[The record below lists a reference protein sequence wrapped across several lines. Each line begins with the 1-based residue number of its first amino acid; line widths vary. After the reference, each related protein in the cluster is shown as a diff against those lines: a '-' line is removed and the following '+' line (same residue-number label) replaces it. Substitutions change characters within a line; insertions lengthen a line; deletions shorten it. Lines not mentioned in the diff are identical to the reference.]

1 MTTLFGSGRIVLPL
15 ALFSLSLSVLL
26 RTVAPTVYALD
37 SGEFVI
43 AAKQLGIV
51 HGPGYPLYL
60 MVLHIFLRLPIGDLG
75 FRGNL
80 FSALCLAATVP
91 VLYTFL
97 VRIVTIRWIAAI
109 TTLLWVWSYYVW
121 SIGLFAEVYAP
132 QLFTL
137 SLFGWALLKLKTEHP
152 HPYQPL
158 GIGALFGIAV
168 AMCPSS
174 VLFAPGLVVAF
185 LQHRISWQLRITSA
199 ALALVLFVTVQLY
212 FPWRYAAQ
220 PAFNL
225 AGTYD
230 ANGSFQPIR
239 LDTLSGLTWFIA
251 GGQFEGLFF
260 EEGIIPTGEQISQV
274 FQLYNHNFLGFGL
287 VLGIVGAVAL
297 IRQSKQG
304 FGLWLIFFAPY
315 TYFYTTYGAGDK
327 QLMFGPSF
335 LLWTVPL
342 AFGLRWMMQRLSGKV
357 VYGLLALPIISL
369 VIFWPQL
376 DLSTETSVHQRAE
389 VLLERVPPH
398 AVIFGQWHDLVPVQ
412 YLYYLEG
419 RRSDVRLIN
428 LFLFPQPNL
437 ARYLDHLTALK
448 EPVVFI
454 SSRLNPDAHLPS
466 SIAWLFSRYGVDT
479 ITLNF
484 GSEPPLDLFLIHSQ
498 P

>member
-1 MTTLFGSGRIVLPL
+1 MTTLFESRRILLPL
-15 ALFSLSLSVLL
+15 ALFSLSLAVLL

-60 MVLHIFLRLPIGDLG
+60 ILLHIFLRLPIGDLG

-91 VLYTFL
+91 LLYAIL
-97 VRIVTIRWIAAI
+97 VRLVTIRWIAAI

-137 SLFGWALLKLKTEHP
+137 SLFGWALLKLKSNHH

-185 LQHRISWQLRITSA
+185 LQHGISWQLRIISA
-199 ALALVLFVTVQLY
+199 TLALALFVTAQLY

-220 PAFNL
+220 PEFNL
-225 AGTYD
+225 AGSYD
-230 ANGSFQPIR
+230 ANGLFQPIR

-260 EEGIIPTGEQISQV
+260 EKGIIPSGEQISQV
-274 FQLYNHNFLGFGL
+274 LQLYTHNFLGFGL
-287 VLGIVGAVAL
+287 VLGIVGAAAL
-297 IRQSKQG
+297 IRQSKRG

-342 AFGLRWMMQRLSGKV
+342 AFGLRWMTQQLSGKL
-357 VYGLLALPIISL
+357 VYVLLALPIIPL

-376 DLSTETSVHQRAE
+376 DLSSDTSVYQRAE
-389 VLLERVPPH
+389 VLLKRVPPD

-412 YLYYLEG
+412 YLHHLEG
-419 RRSDVRLIN
+419 RRTDVRLLN
-428 LFLFPQPNL
+428 LFLFPQLNL
-437 ARYLDHLTALK
+437 TQYLDYLTAQQK
-448 EPVVFI
+448 PVVFI
-454 SSRLNPDAHLPS
+454 SSRLSKDGQITS
-466 SIAWLFSRYGVDT
+466 FAWLFSRYRVET

-484 GSEPPLDLFLIHSQ
+484 GSEPPLDLFLVESQ
-498 P
+498 S